1 MSTRPTA
8 TPLAIWDRDLWLV
21 RAVDRLRSVL
31 GATDLPLPEQ
41 VTVTAEVTR
50 LPPGDSS
57 HPLGECWPSWTRDDG
72 VPHIV
77 ISQSIT
83 DALTILAVLV
93 HELIH
98 ASDDCRSGH
107 GPWFRAWARAVGLEG
122 PFPSTKAGPRLRRQ
136 LRPIAQGLGRYPDPL
151 HGYCMSSTGSLLS

>member
-1 MSTRPTA
+1 MSTRA

-21 RAVDRLRSVL
+21 RAVHRLRPVL
-31 GATDLPLPEQ
+31 RATGLPLPEQ
-41 VTVTAEVTR
+41 LTINAGATR

-57 HPLGECWPSWTRDDG
+57 HPLGECWPSRTRDDG

-83 DALTILAVLV
+83 NELTILAVLV
-93 HELIH
+93 HELVH

-107 GPWFRAWARAVGLEG
+107 GPWFQGWAQAVGLEG
-122 PFPSTKAGPRLRRQ
+122 PYPSTHAGPRLQR
-136 LRPIAQGLGRYPDPL
+136 
-151 HGYCMSSTGSLLS
+151 